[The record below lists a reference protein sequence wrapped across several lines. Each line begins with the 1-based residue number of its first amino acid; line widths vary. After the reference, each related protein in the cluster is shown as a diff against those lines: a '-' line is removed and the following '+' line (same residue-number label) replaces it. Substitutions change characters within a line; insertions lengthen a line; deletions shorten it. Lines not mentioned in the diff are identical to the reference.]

1 MNPTSVLVTSLIA
14 LVMISACA
22 AQPDAQTEGATG
34 EAAVTSSDSPLA
46 ADYDRKTAAEKQD
59 ILWTSHIAPSKYAT
73 LPPWPS
79 VDLIG
84 IVRLD
89 LGVTL
94 NRTNDE
100 LPMGRKK
107 LVHAL
112 GSCAKV
118 ELVADGGT
126 PYTGMFKGGIGI
138 ARFSLATNPGT
149 DAFTPAI
156 AVKMLVDGMPSQ
168 NLQVMFSVDGQG
180 KDFDFFSNRFSNIIA
195 APVGFGT
202 NIVGKIFQKATPFPN
217 YLDLDNFA
225 RHDRTGA
232 DASHMRAPHQVFFL
246 PTSEVRAARVVA
258 ERRLPRRPRQRA
270 ERHDGLRDRGQR
282 VEQRCVRAHRE
293 ARDAI
298 RDRCGALRRREA
310 IFQARRSDEG
320 ALRTASAVPTPATA
334 RAPARG
340 SFSSGPSPRAPSPP
354 RTTHA
359 HR

>member
-246 PTSEVRAARVVA
+246 PTSEVRAVGRASSPNVDFRADLANVPSGTTVYEIVASESSSAAFVHIGKLVTRSEIVAARYGD
-258 ERRLPRRPRQRA
+258 EKLFFKH
-270 ERHDGLRDRGQR
+270 E
-282 VEQRCVRAHRE
+282 E
-293 ARDAI
+293 A
-298 RDRCGALRRREA
+298 
-310 IFQARRSDEG
+310 
-320 ALRTASAVPTPATA
+320 TK
-334 RAPARG
+334 AP
-340 SFSSGPSPRAPSPP
+340 
-354 RTTHA
+354 
-359 HR
+359 